1 MSLSNSV
8 YTSLR
13 EAEAALRNSLAFSA
27 RQEKP
32 YVSVMIADM
41 ISKIDTLIRIDE
53 INGKME
59 ENFKNTNENNF
70 GGYFNLNINEM
81 F

>member
-13 EAEAALRNSLAFSA
+13 EAESALKNSLAFSA

-53 INGKME
+53 INDKME

-70 GGYFNLNINEM
+70 GGLF
-81 F
+81 

>member
-13 EAEAALRNSLAFSA
+13 EAEAALKNSLAFSA

-53 INGKME
+53 INDKME

-70 GGYFNLNINEM
+70 GVLF
-81 F
+81 